1 MEQWD
6 ERQLIEYIKE
16 CMMNESGAVTCE
28 KIIKDIER
36 LQRKSFMEGYCY
48 AIEVLKDGIL
58 KEKE

>member
-16 CMMNESGAVTCE
+16 CMVNEGGAETCE

-36 LQRKSFMEGYCY
+36 LQRKRVSVTRTM
-48 AIEVLKDGIL
+48 AVISR
-58 KEKE
+58 